1 VFRERK
7 FEVEIKFLA
16 HVSMHQLHELLG
28 GKKVETPQEAINA
41 IDIVLKELAS
51 HR

>member
-1 VFRERK
+1 MSFS
-7 FEVEIKFLA
+7 VE
-16 HVSMHQLHELLG
+16 
-28 GKKVETPQEAINA
+28 KKAETPQEAINA